1 MCNTLFGG
9 GNCSW
14 VIILILI
21 LLFCDN
27 GSSNTYGCGCARDTS
42 CGCANN
48 CGCGC

>member
-1 MCNTLFGG
+1 MCNTLIGG

-27 GSSNTYGCGCARDTS
+27 GSSNS
-42 CGCANN
+42 CGCVANNCGCSNN